1 MRAEPPLSWRRR
13 LFSALLPTL
22 GGPFPHIPGQSESSF
37 TIAKQLHIPQS
48 LPQECDRNFFPFP
61 TRYTPNVPAELPAQS
76 AGRPGTGWEVRA
88 RTRPVRQVT
97 VLEVAGQLSDAVED
111 LDRAIQLALAEGP
124 RGVVCDLS
132 GVVDGAESGAV
143 EMLATAGRHVRN
155 WPGIPV
161 AVACPDPQ
169 VRERLNVHSLGHHLI
184 VTRSTF
190 SAVSAVLSTPN
201 LVVERLRLAAH
212 PTAQRAARSFVA
224 RILKDWQLDR
234 VVPFASEVVSQ
245 LVASSSV
252 NAGTD
257 IDLSVVWSEGFLRLT
272 VRDQGP
278 ALPGQQPSA
287 PDLQGRGL
295 TTVVAGLSRTFGVLP
310 TADGGKVVWAV
321 LEAPRTHRSTS
332 RRLSDS
338 TGGDS
343 HGEPLKNASG
353 TRVPVSAAGVVR
365 GGHVAPRRAQVS

>member
-1 MRAEPPLSWRRR
+1 M
-13 LFSALLPTL
+13 
-22 GGPFPHIPGQSESSF
+22 
-37 TIAKQLHIPQS
+37 
-48 LPQECDRNFFPFP
+48 
-61 TRYTPNVPAELPAQS
+61 
-76 AGRPGTGWEVRA
+76 GWNVRA

-97 VLEVAGQLSDAVED
+97 VLEVTGLLSDAVED

-132 GVVDGAESGAV
+132 GVSDGAESGAV
-143 EMLATAGRHVRN
+143 EMLATAGRHVRI

-169 VRERLNVHSLGHHLI
+169 VRERLKAHSLGRHLI
-184 VTRSTF
+184 VARSTF
-190 SAVSAVLSTPN
+190 AAVSAVLSTPN

-212 PTAQRAARSFVA
+212 PAAQRASRGFVT
-224 RILKDWQLDR
+224 RVLKDWQLDQ

-245 LVASSSV
+245 LVAGSSV

-278 ALPGQQPSA
+278 ALPGQRPSA

-321 LEAPRTHRSTS
+321 LEASRTHRSTGK
-332 RRLSDS
+332 RLYDS
-338 TGGDS
+338 KGESQGG
-343 HGEPLKNASG
+343 PLKNASG
-353 TRVPVSAAGVVR
+353 TKVPVIAEGTVL
-365 GGHVAPRRAQVS
+365 GDHVAPRITQVS

>member
-1 MRAEPPLSWRRR
+1 
-13 LFSALLPTL
+13 
-22 GGPFPHIPGQSESSF
+22 
-37 TIAKQLHIPQS
+37 
-48 LPQECDRNFFPFP
+48 
-61 TRYTPNVPAELPAQS
+61 
-76 AGRPGTGWEVRA
+76 VRA

-97 VLEVAGQLSDAVED
+97 VLEVAGLLGDAVED

-132 GVVDGAESGAV
+132 GVSDGAGPGAV

-161 AVACPDPQ
+161 AVACSDPH
-169 VRERLNVHSLGHHLI
+169 VRERLRAHSLGQHLI

-201 LVVERLRLAAH
+201 LVVERLRLSAH
-212 PTAQRAARSFVA
+212 PTAQRASRSFVT
-224 RILKDWQLDR
+224 RVLKDWQLDR

-278 ALPGQQPSA
+278 ALHGQQTSA

-321 LEAPRTHRSTS
+321 LEAPRTRRSTS
-332 RRLSDS
+332 RRFLDS
-338 TGGDS
+338 EGAS
-343 HGEPLKNASG
+343 HGEPVKNASG
-353 TRVPVSAAGVVR
+353 TRAPVRARGAVR
-365 GGHVAPRRAQVS
+365 GDHVAPRTTQVS